1 MGTVT
6 WSSEPEIRGGA
17 MASRPLDIPRHAF
30 LTRRFVELG
39 AWRDVNGLSLFSV
52 ERGPDGPTGGLPLL
66 FLHGI
71 PTWSFLWRDMLD
83 ETRLANRSIALD
95 LLGFGLSDKPE
106 IVTPSVPNLA
116 SWVERFLAQP
126 DSDTRE
132 VGLVAHDFGALVA
145 AELVARNPAR
155 YPVLVMLN
163 TSLRP
168 DGWQGVSPL
177 SILRVPQIGELS
189 MRLAR
194 SWMLQYAMYPFVNE
208 RQRLTPDVA
217 AGYWL
222 PFEAGFDQTLLRLFR
237 DRPFG
242 RSDFT
247 RWREALATYPG
258 RSLILWGSQDP
269 AFGMDNARDLHAL
282 LPDARLIPYRHANH
296 FLPEDRPRA
305 AGRVIRAF
313 TNRLL

>member
-1 MGTVT
+1 MESLPV
-6 WSSEPEIRGGA
+6 
-17 MASRPLDIPRHAF
+17 DIPRNAF
-30 LTRRFVELG
+30 QTRRFIELG
-39 AWRDVNGLSLFSV
+39 SWRDVNGLPLFSV
-52 ERGPDGPTGGLPLL
+52 EREPDEPAGGLPLL

-71 PTWSFLWRDMLD
+71 PTWSFLWRDVLE

-106 IVTPSVPNLA
+106 IVTPSVPNIA
-116 SWVERFLAQP
+116 SWVERFLAQL
-126 DSDTRE
+126 DSDAPE
-132 VGLVAHDFGALVA
+132 FGVVAHDFGALVA
-145 AELVARNPAR
+145 AELVTRNPSR
-155 YPVLVMLN
+155 YPALVILN

-177 SILRVPQIGELS
+177 SILRVPWVGELS

-194 SWMLQYAMYPFVNE
+194 SWMLRYAMYPFVSE

-222 PFEAGFDQTLLRLFR
+222 PFEAGFDRTLLRLFR
-237 DRPFG
+237 ERPFG

-247 RWREALATYPG
+247 RWREALTTYPG

-269 AFGMDNARDLHAL
+269 AFGLDHARDLQTL
-282 LPDARLIPYRHANH
+282 LPNARLIPYRHANH

-313 TNRLL
+313 ANGLL